1 MAVNFIARKCA
12 CGGKLEFDPAKKI
25 WICKYCGTVVEREAT
40 FDKVQ
45 VDGIE
50 GINDVVRQTLMDV
63 ANNKME
69 SAGRNLEDCERKNHK
84 HVGTL
89 IANIS
94 YNLAMISMA
103 RSQEEA
109 RGYLDKVKLY
119 AKRLNEEYPSI
130 AEDEINMYEA
140 FGEGVADIYANLL
153 VVFDTLNDGGRVEYI
168 SSRLKPAEIFSEH
181 ANGTLL
187 KISLKRENYDVAET
201 VLRNTNHID
210 RKSGLQELML
220 HYPDNGRKQELLGL
234 VFRPQTAGN
243 IPRNFFEQYFTESG
257 DSIRTKAYI
266 LRTLA
271 GADIKCNAEAVA
283 RALHGQMEGYD
294 TAKEAFSA
302 LYEAKVSDQETE
314 AILVFCLME
323 NQSHEVIKAFF
334 DALLEKGV
342 FVQLNSRAVISY
354 LDGWPGTVNEKLEV
368 LERMFR
374 FEVDGKSKDAVYN
387 YYLNNNRDPYPDR
400 IKVIDFLLTDDCPIF
415 NTTTRNYIL
424 RTSVDGEGKPA
435 IVEKIFET
443 GINKTYLGDLLSEY
457 LLSSADPE
465 EVKAPVSDCLIG
477 MGFKVDSNVL
487 TQYVTSNIDAVDA
500 RIEKARRLIA
510 NGTSVKADC
519 LENYILSVKEPEDF
533 SERMFNLLAGYSFA
547 VGFAAYARFLLFCKD
562 IDKVRHHAKLA
573 GSLSGDLNGTQ
584 TTVKHGMDSVVCN
597 LLQAYVLTSGDSY
610 DVAKAIVEELLGAKI
625 KLNTEVTVNGNA
637 MKFKKYVGE
646 RKALLSPLTLQL
658 CEENRMFSLF

>member
-119 AKRLNEEYPSI
+119 AKRLNEEYPFI

-181 ANGTLL
+181 ANGSLL
-187 KISLKRENYDVAET
+187 KISLKRENYDVAEA

-220 HYPDNGRKQELLGL
+220 HYPDNG
-234 VFRPQTAGN
+234 
-243 IPRNFFEQYFTESG
+243 
-257 DSIRTKAYI
+257 
-266 LRTLA
+266 
-271 GADIKCNAEAVA
+271 
-283 RALHGQMEGYD
+283 
-294 TAKEAFSA
+294 
-302 LYEAKVSDQETE
+302 
-314 AILVFCLME
+314 
-323 NQSHEVIKAFF
+323 
-334 DALLEKGV
+334 
-342 FVQLNSRAVISY
+342 
-354 LDGWPGTVNEKLEV
+354 
-368 LERMFR
+368 
-374 FEVDGKSKDAVYN
+374 
-387 YYLNNNRDPYPDR
+387 
-400 IKVIDFLLTDDCPIF
+400 
-415 NTTTRNYIL
+415 
-424 RTSVDGEGKPA
+424 
-435 IVEKIFET
+435 
-443 GINKTYLGDLLSEY
+443 
-457 LLSSADPE
+457 
-465 EVKAPVSDCLIG
+465 
-477 MGFKVDSNVL
+477 
-487 TQYVTSNIDAVDA
+487 
-500 RIEKARRLIA
+500 
-510 NGTSVKADC
+510 
-519 LENYILSVKEPEDF
+519 
-533 SERMFNLLAGYSFA
+533 
-547 VGFAAYARFLLFCKD
+547 
-562 IDKVRHHAKLA
+562 
-573 GSLSGDLNGTQ
+573 
-584 TTVKHGMDSVVCN
+584 
-597 LLQAYVLTSGDSY
+597 
-610 DVAKAIVEELLGAKI
+610 
-625 KLNTEVTVNGNA
+625 
-637 MKFKKYVGE
+637 
-646 RKALLSPLTLQL
+646 
-658 CEENRMFSLF
+658 

>member
-234 VFRPQTAGN
+234 
-243 IPRNFFEQYFTESG
+243 
-257 DSIRTKAYI
+257 
-266 LRTLA
+266 
-271 GADIKCNAEAVA
+271 
-283 RALHGQMEGYD
+283 M
-294 TAKEAFSA
+294 
-302 LYEAKVSDQETE
+302 
-314 AILVFCLME
+314 
-323 NQSHEVIKAFF
+323 
-334 DALLEKGV
+334 
-342 FVQLNSRAVISY
+342 
-354 LDGWPGTVNEKLEV
+354 
-368 LERMFR
+368 
-374 FEVDGKSKDAVYN
+374 
-387 YYLNNNRDPYPDR
+387 
-400 IKVIDFLLTDDCPIF
+400 
-415 NTTTRNYIL
+415 
-424 RTSVDGEGKPA
+424 
-435 IVEKIFET
+435 
-443 GINKTYLGDLLSEY
+443 
-457 LLSSADPE
+457 
-465 EVKAPVSDCLIG
+465 
-477 MGFKVDSNVL
+477 
-487 TQYVTSNIDAVDA
+487 
-500 RIEKARRLIA
+500 
-510 NGTSVKADC
+510 
-519 LENYILSVKEPEDF
+519 VKEPHIPPE
-533 SERMFNLLAGYSFA
+533 A
-547 VGFAAYARFLLFCKD
+547 
-562 IDKVRHHAKLA
+562 
-573 GSLSGDLNGTQ
+573 LSAIRCPTL
-584 TTVKHGMDSVVCN
+584 VV
-597 LLQAYVLTSGDSY
+597 A
-610 DVAKAIVEELLGAKI
+610 
-625 KLNTEVTVNGNA
+625 
-637 MKFKKYVGE
+637 GE
-646 RKALLSPLTLQL
+646 RDMIREDHIRQLAAAIPGAALSILPGDHFVAQTNHEAFNRTVLEFLRSGEQEETL
-658 CEENRMFSLF
+658 

>member
-50 GINDVVRQTLMDV
+50 GISDVVRQTLMDV

-69 SAGRNLEDCERKNHK
+69 SAGKNLEDCERKNHK

-94 YNLAMISMA
+94 YNMAMISVA
-103 RSQEEA
+103 RSQDEA

-119 AKRLNEEYPSI
+119 AKRLNEEFPSI

-168 SSRLKPAEIFSEH
+168 SSKLRPAEIFSEH
-181 ANGTLL
+181 ANGSLL
-187 KISLKRENYDVAET
+187 KISLKRENYDVAEA
-201 VLRNTNHID
+201 VIRNTNHID

-234 VFRPQTAGN
+234 VFQPQAAGN
-243 IPRNFFEQYFTESG
+243 IPKNFFEQYFGESA
-257 DSIRTKAYI
+257 DTIRTKAYI
-266 LRTLA
+266 LRLLA
-271 GADIKCNAEAVA
+271 GADIKCNAETVA
-283 RALHGQMEGYD
+283 KALHGQMDGYD
-294 TAKEAFSA
+294 SAKEVFLA
-302 LYEAKVSDQETE
+302 LYETKVSDHETE

-342 FVQLNSRAVISY
+342 FVQLNSRAIISY
-354 LDGWPGTVNEKLEV
+354 MDGSPGTAEEKLEV

-387 YYLNNNRDPYPDR
+387 YYLNNNQDAYSDR
-400 IKVIDFLLTDDCPIF
+400 VRIIDFLLTEECPIS
-415 NTTTRNYIL
+415 NTTARSYIV
-424 RTSVDGEGKPA
+424 RTVVDGEGKLP

-465 EVKAPVSDCLIG
+465 GVKAAVSDCLIG
-477 MGFKVDSNVL
+477 KGFKVDSNVL
-487 TQYVTSNIDAVDA
+487 TQYITSDIDAIDA
-500 RIEKARRLIA
+500 RIEKAKRLIA

-519 LENYILSVKEPEDF
+519 LENYILSVKEPADF
-533 SERMFNLLAGYSFA
+533 SEQMFNLLAGYSFT
-547 VGFAAYARFLLFCKD
+547 VGFAAYTRFLLFCKD

-573 GSLSGDLNGTQ
+573 GVFSGDLNGTQ
-584 TTVKHGMDSVVCN
+584 TTVKHGIDSVVCN
-597 LLQAYVLTSGDSY
+597 LLQAYMLTTADSY
-610 DVAKAIVEELLGAKI
+610 DVAKAIVGDLLGAKV
-625 KLNTEVTVNGNA
+625 KLNTEVVVNGNT

-646 RKALLSPLTLQL
+646 RKAILSPLTLQL
-658 CEENRMFSLF
+658 CEENKMFSLF